1 MYTSYTFVLVYTHVT
16 YLSNL

>member
-1 MYTSYTFVLVYTHVT
+1 MYTSYTFVLVYIHVT